1 MAAFGVRD
9 AAIMDVLTGQLP
21 STGKAVVSVIEQDSD
36 APGDPGE
43 HTLYPFGYGLSYE
56 PGLFTNNIH

>member
-1 MAAFGVRD
+1 
-9 AAIMDVLTGQLP
+9 MDVLTGQLP